1 MDASTMTPLEAAE
14 IIERG
19 DCGQCRYDAENTA
32 IRLLRAIAAGEYKQV
47 VHAVWAESNQ
57 NNSYS
62 CRLIKCSNCGETHIV
77 PYTIPLDEWAKN
89 RNYCGSCGS
98 LMDGKDD
105 SHEK

>member
-1 MDASTMTPLEAAE
+1 MAMNDLISRDAV
-14 IIERG
+14 
-19 DCGQCRYDAENTA
+19 
-32 IRLLRAIAAGEYKQV
+32 IRLIQARYENPEICAQEINSIPAIDAIPV
-47 VHAVWAESNQ
+47 VHAKWIESNQ

-62 CRLIKCSNCGETHIV
+62 CRLVKCSNCGETHIV

-105 SHEK
+105 SHA